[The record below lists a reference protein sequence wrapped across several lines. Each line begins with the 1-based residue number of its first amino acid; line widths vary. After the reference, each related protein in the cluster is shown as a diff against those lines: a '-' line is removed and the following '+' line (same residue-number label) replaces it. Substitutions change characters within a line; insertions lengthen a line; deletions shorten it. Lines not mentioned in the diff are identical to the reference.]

1 MAIEID
7 HSSSPH
13 SSTGAE
19 ESIRGT
25 PDTRITSMSQEGP
38 KSQSRKTVRVLPV
51 AATGDV
57 SALSALD
64 RQYNASL
71 GHDRDPF
78 LTSHHIQR
86 TKLSPT
92 ASSFNPFMEAGSIR
106 QLESASPVATTLS
119 NELGLSRY
127 LLISSEELLDGEKVQ
142 QWFNDLEMH
151 GRRFYG
157 HKKVETCAG
166 KVHVYFNDIRDSCSI
181 LTTIMMT
188 MRDWKVEY
196 CGPSARDQLDNS
208 TSNPAFPPFGQIQ
221 VTATTQ
227 KAMFDTCQL
236 LDITQSFLQSYG
248 RLFAFVKASCTP
260 TGSLR
265 AIAEFCDISH
275 ALKLIKI
282 FTQVTTPENNYS
294 PSRAIP
300 GFLRSDGR
308 RQNATRVS
316 KVASSGAANHH
327 NYVDISRIRDGIDVR
342 TTIMLRNIPNK
353 VDQIML
359 KRIIDE
365 SSWGKYDF
373 MYLRIDF
380 ANDCN
385 VGYAFINFVD
395 PLDIIDSEATSDG
408 PDKFRNCFKS
418 DKVAEISYATIQ
430 GKDCLV
436 QKFRNSSVMLE
447 APHYRPK
454 LYFTSNGPRPDL
466 AGQEEPFPEP
476 DNQSKM
482 KRSCENAEHVGQH
495 YRDEQRRRRS
505 QYDRGT
511 RLAALEEYDYEAAIQ
526 NLYDNTQ
533 N

>member
-1 MAIEID
+1 
-7 HSSSPH
+7 
-13 SSTGAE
+13 
-19 ESIRGT
+19 
-25 PDTRITSMSQEGP
+25 
-38 KSQSRKTVRVLPV
+38 
-51 AATGDV
+51 
-57 SALSALD
+57 
-64 RQYNASL
+64 
-71 GHDRDPF
+71 
-78 LTSHHIQR
+78 
-86 TKLSPT
+86 
-92 ASSFNPFMEAGSIR
+92 
-106 QLESASPVATTLS
+106 
-119 NELGLSRY
+119 
-127 LLISSEELLDGEKVQ
+127 
-142 QWFNDLEMH
+142 
-151 GRRFYG
+151 
-157 HKKVETCAG
+157 
-166 KVHVYFNDIRDSCSI
+166 
-181 LTTIMMT
+181 MMT

-196 CGPSARDQLDNS
+196 CGPFARDQLGHSALNS
-208 TSNPAFPPFGQIQ
+208 SFPTFGQIQ
-221 VTATTQ
+221 VIATTP
-227 KAMFDTCQL
+227 KAIFDMCQL
-236 LDITQSFLQSYG
+236 LDITRTFLQSYG
-248 RLFAFVKASCTP
+248 RLFALVKASCTP

-275 ALKLIKI
+275 SLKLIAT
-282 FTQVTTPENNYS
+282 FTQVTTSEVKTLPSRCPLYCAPPSPALTAQNNYS
-294 PSRAIP
+294 PSRAVP

-316 KVASSGAANHH
+316 KVASNGAANHH
-327 NYVDISRIRDGIDVR
+327 NYVDIGRIRDGIDVR

-353 VDQIML
+353 VDQTML

-385 VGYAFINFVD
+385 LWKLGAI
-395 PLDIIDSEATSDG
+395 SD
-408 PDKFRNCFKS
+408 
-418 DKVAEISYATIQ
+418 AIQ

-526 NLYDNTQ
+526 NLYENPQ